1 MANLN
6 KSCTN
11 TDAAIPSV
19 SLLRRKGLSNPIPP
33 LGPRGSRECPE
44 PLAHQRCPR
53 TSLFGN
59 KNTMEHGLHAGLAR
73 LGPCLQCLGLDQPGQ
88 IRFGILLGISMM

>member
-1 MANLN
+1 MANLS

-11 TDAAIPSV
+11 AEAAIPTV

-33 LGPRGSRECPE
+33 LRPTGSRECPKPE
-44 PLAHQRCPR
+44 AHQRYPRPR

-59 KNTMEHGLHAGLAR
+59 KNTMEHGLHAGLAQ
-73 LGPCLQCLGLDQPGQ
+73 LGPCL
-88 IRFGILLGISMM
+88 